1 MKLISEKYRS
11 IKPTIDYLIDP
22 VVIAQ
27 AWKKTHGY
35 IRSFNWYADTL
46 ALDVSALGIEELSKE
61 WGKQLANKK
70 KLFLIELVPAAKSE
84 PWSINEENGWSPETS
99 LEDRT
104 KSPPL
109 RPLAHL
115 MIRDQTWASTAMLCL
130 ADAVETAQGN
140 CAEPNFRNA
149 QFKKVYSYGNRL
161 VCDWQD
167 DKAWFRWGNSET
179 YRKFF
184 TDYQNFIKRPLSI
197 GREIAESS
205 RDPENVYIVNF
216 DLKKFYTN
224 IDIAILIKRLKKIS
238 KEFKNEDCP
247 QFWAG
252 VQRITKWKWDETT
265 TKAFSELNVDDATK
279 GLPQG
284 LVASG
289 FFANA
294 YLVDFDQEI
303 GEQIGSTISEKY
315 DITLHDYCRYV
326 DDIRLVIYSE
336 SGDLAEISE
345 TLNIWMSKILAS
357 HGGNGLVVNNDK
369 TKVIKLTD
377 LANRGSMS
385 SRIEMIQGDLSGP
398 ADRETLQN
406 ASGLLESLLSADGDA
421 NYDLVKLRKSKIDRN
436 DLKLVSITQF
446 DHDIRPDTLKRFAAN
461 RLESIMRS
469 KRKIDFDES
478 NEIGPNI
485 FKNSDNE
492 SELLAKKLISAW
504 MKDPSLGLVLR
515 KAIEIYPNADL
526 FSPIFEAIFYRSSYG
541 DYSNKITA
549 TLMDFLLADLFRC
562 ASDFHGY
569 FQAVTYPS
577 SADPSGILEVIS
589 NYAQKVIAAKKDFKF
604 VERQALMVLAVLNK
618 PVLDTSEDMS
628 IQKILHAILAGSPP
642 KIRIETIALFEVA
655 SQITGK
661 TASYAALYLDTL
673 KKSSFDKNTHLIP
686 FAKRGGPFWNSLWK
700 IISRDSDLES
710 VKKDLKWAAT
720 LEISKLRG
728 KILRLSNVISS
739 DSNGFEHEAALLK
752 LALAL
757 ANLASNNHGITESSP
772 TQIFISKDGSRG
784 WEELWHPEIHSLKC
798 DFDEKDK
805 SVDPRFTAPPWVIEA
820 DKNLDTDR
828 VVIYWIG
835 AILRSSVL
843 GRLDFTEN
851 RWKAG
856 KTVTYKG
863 LRASWYKRRMGMM
876 HAPEAVLGEFAT
888 VTNWFSE
895 LLMSSLQ
902 WPGFQSSYVNNED
915 IKAIEDLDTFKQCIK
930 SRLETLNN
938 MYCRASNVPLLP
950 TTISRPSKE
959 NQLFRLITVQ
969 PLLPRT
975 EDFSLT
981 DPGLNNVRIRA
992 KHRDHLLAI
1001 CQLTFKTL
1009 QTKSSADKGKQKH
1022 LADLIVFPE
1031 VTVHIDDLDVL
1042 KRLAD
1047 KTKAIIFA
1055 GVVFTNHN
1063 GKLVNFARWIIPD
1076 IRTSGRQW
1084 IFRDQGKEYMTPGE
1098 IALGVTGYRPCQHL
1112 IEIHGH
1118 PEGPFRLSG
1127 AICYDATDIRLA
1139 ADLRDKTD
1147 LFVVAAHNSD
1157 VSTFDNMAA
1166 ALHFHMFQHIVITNI
1181 GEFGGTTIQAPFKL
1195 PYHRLISHVHG
1206 SDQISINMADLDL
1219 AAFKRKVKTYK
1230 EVKSKPA
1237 GL

>member
-1 MKLISEKYRS
+1 VKLISEKYRS
-11 IKPTIDYLIDP
+11 LKPTIEYLVDP

-35 IRSFNWYADTL
+35 IRNFNWYADTL
-46 ALDVSALGIEELSKE
+46 ALDVSALGIEELSRE
-61 WGKQLANKK
+61 WGTQLANKK
-70 KLFLIELVPAAKSE
+70 KLFPLELVPAAKSE
-84 PWSINEENGWSPETS
+84 IWSIDKNKGWSPLTQ
-99 LEDRT
+99 DNNRK

-130 ADAVETAQGN
+130 ADAIETAQGN
-140 CAEPNFRNA
+140 CAESNFRNA
-149 QFKKVYSYGNRL
+149 QFKNVYSYGNRL

-184 TDYQNFIKRPLSI
+184 TDYQNFIKRPLTI
-197 GREIAESS
+197 GRDIAESS
-205 RDPENVYIVNF
+205 RDPDNVYIVNF
-216 DLKKFYTN
+216 DLSKFYNN
-224 IDIAILIKRLKKIS
+224 IDTALLIKRLKKIS
-238 KEFKNEDCP
+238 TQFGNEECPEFWDRVK
-247 QFWAG
+247 
-252 VQRITKWKWDETT
+252 RITQWEWDEVTVRT
-265 TKAFSELNVDDATK
+265 FSKLNIENATK

-294 YLVDFDQEI
+294 YLAEFDQKV
-303 GEQIGSTISEKY
+303 GSQIGSTISDEC
-315 DITLHDYCRYV
+315 DISLHDYCRYV
-326 DDIRLVIYSE
+326 DDIRLVIYCE
-336 SGDLAEISE
+336 SDDLAEISE
-345 TLNIWMSKILAS
+345 KLNIWITKILKS
-357 HGGNGLVVNNDK
+357 YGGEDLCINNEK

-398 ADRETLQN
+398 ADREILES
-406 ASGLLESLLSADGDA
+406 ASGLLESLLSTDVDS
-421 NYDLVKLRKSKIDRN
+421 NYDIVELRQSKIDQN
-436 DLKLVSITQF
+436 DLKLVGITQF

-469 KRKIDFDES
+469 KRKIDLDDS
-478 NEIGPNI
+478 DNIVTNI

-515 KAIEIYPNADL
+515 KAIEIYPNANL
-526 FSPIFEAIFYRSSYG
+526 FAPIFDAIFSRSSYSG
-541 DYSNKITA
+541 YQDKITA
-549 TLMDFLLADLFRC
+549 TFMDFLLADLFRC

-569 FQAVTYPS
+569 FQAVAYPK
-577 SADPSGILEVIS
+577 SADPSGVLEIIS
-589 NYAQKVIAAKKDFKF
+589 NYAQKVITAKKGLKF

-618 PVLDTSEDMS
+618 PVLDQSSDQS
-628 IQKILHAILAGSPP
+628 IQKILHSILAGNPP
-642 KIRIETIALFEVA
+642 KISIATIALFEVA

-661 TASYAALYLDTL
+661 PDSYAIQYLDKL
-673 KKSSFDKNTHLIP
+673 KKSRLDKNTFLIP
-686 FAKRGGPFWNSLWK
+686 FAKRGGQFWNSLWK
-700 IISRDSDLES
+700 SISRDSDLAHI
-710 VKKDLKWAAT
+710 KKDLKWAAT
-720 LEISKLRG
+720 LEITKLRG
-728 KILRLSNVISS
+728 KKQRLSNIISS

-757 ANLASNNHGITESSP
+757 ADLAADNFQATEFSP
-772 TQIFISKDGSRG
+772 TKIYVTKNSSNG
-784 WEELWHPEIHSLKC
+784 WDTLWHPEVKNLECAI
-798 DFDEKDK
+798 DENDK
-805 SVDPRFTAPPWVIEA
+805 IVDPRFSVPPWVLEP
-820 DKNLDTDR
+820 DGDLGSDR
-828 VVIYWIG
+828 AVIYWIG
-835 AILRSSVL
+835 AIMRSSVL
-843 GRLDFTEN
+843 GRLDFTAN
-851 RWKAG
+851 RYKAG

-876 HAPEAVLGEFAT
+876 HAPESVLGEFAT

-902 WPGFQSSYVNNED
+902 WPGFQSSYINNVD
-915 IKAIEDLDTFKQCIK
+915 IKDIEDLETFKTCIK
-930 SRLETLNN
+930 NRLEKLNKLH
-938 MYCRASNVPLLP
+938 CSASKVPLLP
-950 TTISRPSKE
+950 TTISRPSDE

-975 EDFSLT
+975 EDFSIA
-981 DPGLNNVRIRA
+981 DPELNSHKLRA
-992 KHRDHLLAI
+992 RHREHLLAI
-1001 CQLTFKTL
+1001 CQLTYKTL

-1031 VTVHIDDLDVL
+1031 VSVHIDDLDVV

-1047 KTKAIIFA
+1047 KTRAIIFV
-1055 GVVFTNHN
+1055 GVVFTYHKD
-1063 GKLVNFARWIIPD
+1063 KLVNFARWIIPN
-1076 IRTSGRQW
+1076 IRESGRQW
-1084 IFRDQGKEYMTPGE
+1084 IIRDQGKAFMTPGE
-1098 IALGVTGYRPCQHL
+1098 VELGITGYRPCQHL

-1147 LFVVAAHNSD
+1147 LFVVAAHNAD
-1157 VSTFDNMAA
+1157 VNTFDNMAA
-1166 ALHFHMFQHIVITNI
+1166 ALHFHMFQHIVIANI
-1181 GEFGGTTIQAPFKL
+1181 GEYGGTTIQAPFKL

-1219 AAFKRKVKTYK
+1219 AAFRRRVKSYK
-1230 EVKSKPA
+1230 EIKTRPA

>member
-11 IKPTIDYLIDP
+11 LKPTIDYLVDP

-61 WGKQLANKK
+61 WGAQLAAKK
-70 KLFLIELVPAAKSE
+70 KLTPIELVPAAKSE
-84 PWSINEENGWSPETS
+84 DWTIDEKNGWSPVSTQER
-99 LEDRT
+99 ENI
-104 KSPPL
+104 PPL

-115 MIRDQTWASTAMLCL
+115 TIRDQTWASTVMLCL
-130 ADAVETAQGN
+130 ADFVESEQGD
-140 CAEPNFRNA
+140 CSEKNFRVA
-149 QFKKVYSYGNRL
+149 QFKNVYSYGNRL
-161 VCDWQD
+161 VCDWKD
-167 DKAWFRWGNSET
+167 DKAWFRWGNSDT

-184 TDYQNFIKRPLSI
+184 TDYQNFIKRPLKI
-197 GREIAESS
+197 GREIAETS
-205 RDPENVYIVNF
+205 RDPDNVYIVNF
-216 DLKKFYTN
+216 DLSKFYNN
-224 IDIAILIKRLKKIS
+224 IDISRLIKRLKNIS
-238 KEFKNEDCP
+238 NKFGNEVCP
-247 QFWAG
+247 QFWNS
-252 VQRITKWKWDETT
+252 VRRVTKWEWE
-265 TKAFSELNVDDATK
+265 DATIKFFSKLNLENANK

-294 YLVDFDQEI
+294 YLTDFDREV
-303 GEQIGSTISEKY
+303 GAQIGSTISDKSE
-315 DITLHDYCRYV
+315 IILHDYCRYV

-336 SGDLAEISE
+336 TGDLAEISE
-345 TLNIWMSKILAS
+345 ELNTWISKILFLY
-357 HGGNGLVVNNDK
+357 GGKELSVNKKK
-369 TKVIKLTD
+369 TKVIKLID

-398 ADRETLQN
+398 ADRETLDN
-406 ASGLLESLLSADGDA
+406 TSGLLENLLSADIDL
-421 NYDLVKLRKSKIDRN
+421 NYNLAELRKTKIDRN
-436 DLKLVSITQF
+436 DLKLVTITQF

-469 KRKIDFDES
+469 KRKIDFDDA
-478 NEIGPNI
+478 NDTGPNV
-485 FKNSDNE
+485 FQSSDSE

-526 FSPIFEAIFYRSSYG
+526 FSPIFEAIFSRSSY
-541 DYSNKITA
+541 SNFPNKVTA
-549 TLMDFLLADLFRC
+549 AFMDFLLADLFRC

-569 FQAVTYPS
+569 FQAVTYPK

-589 NYAQKVIAAKKDFKF
+589 NYAQKVIAEKKGLKF

-618 PVLDTSEDMS
+618 PVLDSSGDRS
-628 IQKILHAILAGSPP
+628 IQKILHSILVGSPP
-642 KIRIETIALFEVA
+642 KINIATIALFEVA
-655 SQITGK
+655 AQISGK
-661 TASYAALYLDTL
+661 TDSYAIQYLEALKNSGLE
-673 KKSSFDKNTHLIP
+673 KNTYLIP

-700 IISRDSDLES
+700 NISRDSDLATE
-710 VKKDLKWAAT
+710 KKELKWAAT

-728 KILRLSNVISS
+728 KRQRLSNVISS
-739 DSNGFEHEAALLK
+739 GSNGFEHEAALLK

-757 ANLASNNHGITESSP
+757 AELAASKLGITESSP
-772 TQIFISKDGSRG
+772 TRIMVSKNNTTG
-784 WEELWHPEIHSLKC
+784 WEALWHPEVKGLEC
-798 DFDEKDK
+798 DIDENDTI
-805 SVDPRFTAPPWVIEA
+805 VDPRFSVPPWVLEP
-820 DKNLDTDR
+820 DGDLGSDR
-828 VVIYWIG
+828 AVIYWIG
-835 AILRSSVL
+835 AIMRSSVL
-843 GRLDFTEN
+843 GRLDFTAS
-851 RWKAG
+851 RHKVG
-856 KTVTYKG
+856 KTITYKG

-876 HAPEAVLGEFAT
+876 HSPESVLGEFAT

-902 WPGFQSSYVNNED
+902 WPGFQSSYVSNED
-915 IKAIEDLDTFKQCIK
+915 IKKIEDINTFKECIQV
-930 SRLETLNN
+930 RLDKLNSL
-938 MYCRASNVPLLP
+938 YCSASNLPLLP
-950 TTISRPSKE
+950 TTINRTSDE

-975 EDFSLT
+975 EDFSPA
-981 DPGLNNVRIRA
+981 DPELNNPKIRA

-1001 CQLTFKTL
+1001 CQLTYKTL
-1009 QTKSSADKGKQKH
+1009 KTKSSADKGKQKH

-1031 VTVHIDDLDVL
+1031 VSVHIDDLDVV

-1047 KTKAIIFA
+1047 KTRAIIFA
-1055 GVVFTNHN
+1055 GVVFTDHK

-1076 IRTSGRQW
+1076 IRESGRQW
-1084 IFRDQGKEYMTPGE
+1084 IVRDQGKEYMIPGE
-1098 IALGVTGYRPCQHL
+1098 LELGVTGYRPCQHL

-1147 LFVVAAHNSD
+1147 LFVVAAHNPD
-1157 VSTFDNMAA
+1157 VNTFDNMAA
-1166 ALHFHMFQHIVITNI
+1166 ALHFHMFQHVVITNI
-1181 GEFGGTTIQAPFKL
+1181 GQYGGTTIQAPFKL
-1195 PYHRLISHVHG
+1195 PYHRLISHAHG

-1219 AAFKRKVKTYK
+1219 AAFRRRVKSYK
-1230 EVKSKPA
+1230 EIKTKPA

>member
-1 MKLISEKYRS
+1 VKLISEKYRS
-11 IKPTIDYLIDP
+11 LKPTIEYLIDP

-46 ALDVSALGIEELSKE
+46 ALDISALGIEELSKK
-61 WGKQLANKK
+61 WGTQLENKE
-70 KLFLIELVPAAKSE
+70 KLHLIELVPAAKSE
-84 PWSINEENGWSPETS
+84 NWIIDKVKGWSPVTKPK
-99 LEDRT
+99 DR
-104 KSPPL
+104 KESPPL
-109 RPLAHL
+109 RPLAHIT
-115 MIRDQTWASTAMLCL
+115 IRDQTWASTAMLCL
-130 ADAVETAQGN
+130 ADAIETEQGN
-140 CAEPNFRNA
+140 CGEKNFWIA
-149 QFKKVYSYGNRL
+149 QSKNVYSYGNRL
-161 VCDWQD
+161 VCDWEH
-167 DKAWFRWGNSET
+167 DKAWFRWGNSDT

-184 TDYQNFIKRPLSI
+184 TDYQNFIKRPLTI

-216 DLKKFYTN
+216 DLSKFYNN
-224 IDIAILIKRLKKIS
+224 IDTGTLIKRLQRIS
-238 KEFKNEDCP
+238 NKFGYVECP
-247 QFWAG
+247 KFWSA
-252 VQRITKWKWDETT
+252 VQRITKWEWDEKTIQ
-265 TKAFSELNVDDATK
+265 AFSTLKIENATK

-294 YLVDFDQEI
+294 YLAEFDKKV
-303 GEQIGSTISEKY
+303 GAQIRTTISDEC

-336 SGDLAEISE
+336 SSDLAEISE
-345 TLNIWMSKILAS
+345 KLNNWLSKILTS
-357 HGGNGLVVNNDK
+357 HGGKNLRVNPEK
-369 TKVIKLTD
+369 TKVIKLAD
-377 LANRGSMS
+377 LANHGSMS
-385 SRIEMIQGDLSGP
+385 SRIEMIQEDLSGP
-398 ADRETLQN
+398 ADRDTLEN
-406 ASGLLESLLSADGDA
+406 ASGLLENLLSIDGDS
-421 NYDLVKLRKSKIDRN
+421 NYDLVELRKTKINRN

-469 KRKIDFDES
+469 KRKIDFDQPDDIS
-478 NEIGPNI
+478 SKF
-485 FKNSDNE
+485 FKDSDNE

-526 FSPIFEAIFYRSSYG
+526 FSPIFEAIYSRSSFG
-541 DYSNKITA
+541 NRPNKITA
-549 TLMDFLLADLFRC
+549 AFMDFLLADLFRC

-569 FQAVTYPS
+569 FQGVTYPS

-589 NYAQKVIAAKKDFKF
+589 NYAQKVVSARKNLKF

-618 PVLDTSEDMS
+618 PVLIEFEDQS
-628 IQKILHAILAGSPP
+628 IQKILHSILAGSPP
-642 KIRIETIALFEVA
+642 KLRIETIALFEVA

-661 TASYAALYLDTL
+661 IDSYAVQYLACL
-673 KKSSFDKNTHLIP
+673 KKDGIDKDGYLIP

-700 IISRDSDLES
+700 IISRDNELAS
-710 VKKDLKWAAT
+710 VKKELKWAAT
-720 LEISKLRG
+720 LEISKLQG
-728 KILRLSNVISS
+728 SSLRLSNVISS
-739 DSNGFEHEAALLK
+739 DTNGFEHEAALLK
-752 LALAL
+752 LALSL
-757 ANLASNNHGITESSP
+757 AELAEIKPGVIESSP
-772 TQIFISKDGSRG
+772 AKIFVRKKGALG
-784 WEELWHPEIHSLKC
+784 WDALWHPETSIQECSV
-798 DFDEKDK
+798 DEKDK
-805 SVDPRFTAPPWVIEA
+805 AIDPRFKIPPWVMGPDGE
-820 DKNLDTDR
+820 LDSDR
-828 VVIYWIG
+828 AVIYWIG
-835 AILRSSVL
+835 AIMRSSVL
-843 GRLDFTEN
+843 GRLDFTGN
-851 RWKAG
+851 RWKTG

-888 VTNWFSE
+888 VTSWFSE

-902 WPGFQSSYVNNED
+902 WPGFQSTYVANED
-915 IKAIEDLDTFKQCIK
+915 IKAIEDLKTFKQCIRN
-930 SRLETLNN
+930 RLDKLNAI
-938 MYCRASNVPLLP
+938 YCQASNVPLLP
-950 TTISRPSKE
+950 TTIGRPSKE

-975 EDFSLT
+975 EDFSIA
-981 DPGLNNVRIRA
+981 DPCLNNINIRA
-992 KHRDHLLAI
+992 KHRDHLLAM

-1009 QTKSSADKGKQKH
+1009 QTKSSADKGKQQH

-1031 VTVHIDDLDVL
+1031 VAVHIDDLDVL

-1047 KTKAIIFA
+1047 KTRAIIFA
-1055 GVVFTNHN
+1055 GVVFTDHK

-1076 IRTSGRQW
+1076 IRPSGRQW
-1084 IFRDQGKEYMTPGE
+1084 IIRDQGKEYMTPGE
-1098 IALGVTGYRPCQHL
+1098 VDLGITGYRPCQHL

-1147 LFVVAAHNSD
+1147 LFVVAAHNAD

-1206 SDQISINMADLDL
+1206 SDQIAINMADLDL

>member
-11 IKPTIDYLIDP
+11 LKPTIEYLIDP

-46 ALDVSALGIEELSKE
+46 ALDISALGIEELSKK
-61 WGKQLANKK
+61 WGEQLEHKA
-70 KLFLIELVPAAKSE
+70 KLNLIELVPAAKSE
-84 PWSINEENGWSPETS
+84 QWVVDKKNGWSPATKS
-99 LEDRT
+99 KNRT
-104 KSPPL
+104 ASPPL
-109 RPLAHL
+109 RPLAHIT
-115 MIRDQTWASTAMLCL
+115 IRDQTWASTAMLCL
-130 ADAVETAQGN
+130 ADAIETEQGN
-140 CAEPNFRNA
+140 CGESNFWIA
-149 QFKKVYSYGNRL
+149 QSKRVYSYGNRL
-161 VCDWQD
+161 VCDWEH
-167 DKAWFRWGNSET
+167 DKAWFRWGNSDT

-184 TDYQNFIKRPLSI
+184 TDYQNFIKRPLTI

-216 DLKKFYTN
+216 DLSKFYNN
-224 IDIAILIKRLKKIS
+224 INTSTLIKRLQKIS
-238 KEFKNEDCP
+238 ENFGHEECPEFWN
-247 QFWAG
+247 ALR
-252 VQRITKWKWDETT
+252 RITKWEWDEDTI
-265 TKAFSELNVDDATK
+265 KAFSKLKIENSTN

-294 YLVDFDQEI
+294 YLAEFDRKI
-303 GEQIGSTISEKY
+303 GAQIRSIISEEC

-336 SGDLAEISE
+336 SSDLADISE
-345 TLNIWMSKILAS
+345 KLNEWLSENLREF
-357 HGGNGLVVNNDK
+357 GGKGLQINAKK
-369 TKVIKLTD
+369 TKVIKLAD
-377 LANRGSMS
+377 LANHGSMS
-385 SRIEMIQGDLSGP
+385 SRIEMIQEDLSGP
-398 ADRETLQN
+398 ADRDTLQN
-406 ASGLLESLLSADGDA
+406 ASGLLENLLNVDEDA
-421 NYDLVKLRKSKIDRN
+421 NYDLVELRNTNIDRN
-436 DLKLVSITQF
+436 DLKLVGLTQF

-469 KRKIDFDES
+469 KRKIDLDQPEDS
-478 NEIGPNI
+478 KSKL
-485 FKNSDNE
+485 FKDSDNE

-526 FSPIFEAIFYRSSYG
+526 FAPIVEAIYSRSSFSG
-541 DYSNKITA
+541 FSNKVTS
-549 TLMDFLLADLFRC
+549 TFMDFLLADLFRC

-569 FQAVTYPS
+569 FQAISYPS
-577 SADPSGILEVIS
+577 SADPSGILELIS
-589 NYAQKVIAAKKDFKF
+589 NYAQKVVAAKKNLKF
-604 VERQALMVLAVLNK
+604 VKRQALMVLAVLNK
-618 PVLDTSEDMS
+618 PVLTKTGDQS
-628 IQKILHAILAGSPP
+628 IQKILHSILAGSPP
-642 KIRIETIALFEVA
+642 KLGIDTIALFEVA

-661 TASYAALYLDTL
+661 TDSYASQYLDCL
-673 KKSSFDKNTHLIP
+673 KKSRVAKNNYLVP

-700 IISRDSDLES
+700 IISRDSELAS
-710 VKKDLKWAAT
+710 VKKELKWAAT
-720 LEISKLRG
+720 LEISKLQG
-728 KILRLSNVISS
+728 SNLRLSNVISS
-739 DSNGFEHEAALLK
+739 DTNGFEHEAALLK

-757 ANLASNNHGITESSP
+757 TELATNNHGITESSP
-772 TQIFISKDGSRG
+772 AKIFVRKKGVLG
-784 WEELWHPEIHSLKC
+784 WGALWHPEMTIQDC
-798 DFDEKDK
+798 VIDEKDK
-805 SVDPRFTAPPWVIEA
+805 AIDPRFSIPPWV
-820 DKNLDTDR
+820 LDPDGDFGSDR
-828 VVIYWIG
+828 AVIYWIG
-835 AILRSSVL
+835 SIMRASVL
-843 GRLDFTEN
+843 GRLDFTGN
-851 RWKAG
+851 RWKTG
-856 KTVTYKG
+856 KTITYKG

-876 HAPEAVLGEFAT
+876 HSPEAVLGEFAT
-888 VTNWFSE
+888 VTSWFSE

-902 WPGFQSSYVNNED
+902 WPGFQSTYVANED
-915 IKAIEDLDTFKQCIK
+915 IKAIEDLKTFKQCIK
-930 SRLETLNN
+930 GRLNKLNAI
-938 MYCRASNVPLLP
+938 YCKASNVPLLP
-950 TTISRPSKE
+950 TTIGRPNKE
-959 NQLFRLITVQ
+959 NQPFRLITVQ

-975 EDFSLT
+975 EDFSIT
-981 DPGLNNVRIRA
+981 DPGLNNINTRA
-992 KHRDHLLAI
+992 KHRDHLLAM

-1009 QTKSSADKGKQKH
+1009 QTKSSADKGKQQH

-1031 VTVHIDDLDVL
+1031 VAVHIDDLDVL

-1047 KTKAIIFA
+1047 KTRAIIFA
-1055 GVVFTNHN
+1055 GVVFTDHK
-1063 GKLVNFARWIIPD
+1063 GRLVNFARWIIPD
-1076 IRTSGRQW
+1076 IRPSGRQW
-1084 IFRDQGKEYMTPGE
+1084 IIRDQGKEYMTPGE
-1098 IALGVTGYRPCQHL
+1098 VDLGITGYRPCQHL

-1147 LFVVAAHNSD
+1147 LFVVAAHNAD

-1166 ALHFHMFQHIVITNI
+1166 ALHFHMFQHIVIANI

-1206 SDQISINMADLDL
+1206 NDQIAINMADLDL

>member
-1 MKLISEKYRS
+1 LI
-11 IKPTIDYLIDP
+11 
-22 VVIAQ
+22 
-27 AWKKTHGY
+27 
-35 IRSFNWYADTL
+35 
-46 ALDVSALGIEELSKE
+46 
-61 WGKQLANKK
+61 K
-70 KLFLIELVPAAKSE
+70 KLGAQIS
-84 PWSINEENGWSPETS
+84 SI
-99 LEDRT
+99 
-104 KSPPL
+104 
-109 RPLAHL
+109 
-115 MIRDQTWASTAMLCL
+115 
-130 ADAVETAQGN
+130 
-140 CAEPNFRNA
+140 
-149 QFKKVYSYGNRL
+149 
-161 VCDWQD
+161 
-167 DKAWFRWGNSET
+167 
-179 YRKFF
+179 
-184 TDYQNFIKRPLSI
+184 
-197 GREIAESS
+197 
-205 RDPENVYIVNF
+205 
-216 DLKKFYTN
+216 
-224 IDIAILIKRLKKIS
+224 IS
-238 KEFKNEDCP
+238 
-247 QFWAG
+247 
-252 VQRITKWKWDETT
+252 DEC
-265 TKAFSELNVDDATK
+265 
-279 GLPQG
+279 
-284 LVASG
+284 
-289 FFANA
+289 
-294 YLVDFDQEI
+294 
-303 GEQIGSTISEKY
+303 

-336 SGDLAEISE
+336 SGDLAEMSE
-345 TLNIWMSKILAS
+345 TLNIWMSKILSS
-357 HGGNGLVVNNDK
+357 HGGKGLVINNDK

-461 RLESIMRS
+461 RLESIIRS
-469 KRKIDFDES
+469 KRKIDFDRS
-478 NEIGPNI
+478 DDIGPNI

-526 FSPIFEAIFYRSSYG
+526 FSPIFEAIFSRSSYATH
-541 DYSNKITA
+541 SNKITS
-549 TLMDFLLADLFRC
+549 TFMDFLLADLFRC

-589 NYAQKVIAAKKDFKF
+589 NYAQKVIAARKELKF

-618 PVLDTSEDMS
+618 PVLDTSGDKS
-628 IQKILHAILAGSPP
+628 IQEILHAILAGSPP

-661 TASYAALYLDTL
+661 TDSYAVQYLDAL
-673 KKSSFDKNTHLIP
+673 KKSGLDESTYLIP

-700 IISRDSDLES
+700 IISRDGDLTS
-710 VKKDLKWAAT
+710 AKKDLKWAAT

-728 KILRLSNVISS
+728 KNLRLSNVISS
-739 DSNGFEHEAALLK
+739 DSNDFEHEAALLK

-757 ANLASNNHGITESSP
+757 AELASNNHGVTELSP
-772 TQIFISKDGSRG
+772 TKIFISKGSSLG
-784 WEELWHPEIHSLKC
+784 CEALWHPDIPSLEC
-798 DFDEKDK
+798 SIDESDK
-805 SVDPRFTAPPWVIEA
+805 TVDPRFSLPPWVLEP
-820 DKNLDTDR
+820 DGDLGSDR
-828 VVIYWIG
+828 AVIYWIG
-835 AILRSSVL
+835 AIMRSSVL
-843 GRLDFTEN
+843 GRLDFTGN

-902 WPGFQSSYVNNED
+902 WPGFQSSYVNNKD

-930 SRLETLNN
+930 DRLDKLNN
-938 MYCRASNVPLLP
+938 MYCRASDVPLLP

-975 EDFSLT
+975 EDFSLA
-981 DPGLNNVRIRA
+981 DPGLNNIKIRA

-1055 GVVFTNHN
+1055 GVVFTDHS

-1084 IFRDQGKEYMTPGE
+1084 IIRDQGKKYMTPSE

-1147 LFVVAAHNSD
+1147 LFVVAAHNAD